1 VCSVVM
7 PLLCDLCGSIRMKI
21 LIVKLSAFGDI
32 IHTLPA
38 LNDLLERPEVGE
50 VHWLVDSRYAFVT
63 GIFPPKVKVHQIDLK
78 DSRRW
83 WQAWRTIQSLK
94 KKRFDAVLDLQ
105 GLIKSGVLA
114 RFISNH
120 VFGIDAHYAREK
132 PNRYFTHPVRF
143 HPDEK
148 HVVQQSRRVAT
159 APFSKPFSRNW
170 KQIPEH
176 PIPYREPHVS
186 LTPEMEQTAGVTLD
200 QWRLDSARYVW
211 LHLGG
216 GWETKQLPPKTWAT
230 IANGL
235 AISGITPVIGWGNER
250 EQQIAQWVGSK
261 VKSSFL
267 PENRLE
273 ISSLCGVLSRAKAVV
288 GADTGVIHLAS
299 ALGVPTVSF
308 WGPSASWRSGPLG
321 NADQHI
327 ESNPACGPCFKR
339 NCNQFVCMDMIN
351 ADDILAAI
359 NDVSSSH

>member
-1 VCSVVM
+1 
-7 PLLCDLCGSIRMKI
+7 MKI

-38 LNDLLERPEVGE
+38 LDDLLERPEVGE

-63 GIFPPKVKVHQIDLK
+63 EIFPPQVKVHPIGLK

-83 WQAWRTIQSLK
+83 QQAWRTVQSLGK
-94 KKRFDAVLDLQ
+94 KHFDAVLDLQ
-105 GLIKSGVLA
+105 GLIKSGMVA
-114 RFISNH
+114 RFISNRA
-120 VFGIDAHYAREK
+120 FGIDAHYVREK
-132 PNRYFTHPVRF
+132 PNRYLVHPVRF

-148 HVVQQSRRVAT
+148 HVVQQSRRIAA
-159 APFSKPFSRNW
+159 APFSTNW
-170 KQIPEH
+170 RQIPDH
-176 PIPYREPHVS
+176 PIPYRRPHVS
-186 LTPEMEQTAGVTLD
+186 LTPEMEQAAGITPE

-216 GWETKQLPPKTWAT
+216 GWETKQLPPKTWKA

-235 AISGITPVIGWGNER
+235 VTSGITPILGWGNDR
-250 EQQIAQWVGSK
+250 EHQIAQWIGNK

-273 ISSLCGVLSRAKAVV
+273 ILSLCSVLSRAKAVV

-299 ALGVPTVSF
+299 ALDVPTVSF
-308 WGPSASWRSGPLG
+308 WGPSASWRSGPWG
-321 NADQHI
+321 NTDQHI
-327 ESNPACGPCFKR
+327 ESGPSCGPCFKR
-339 NCNQFVCMDMIN
+339 NCNQFICMDMIS

-359 NDVSSSH
+359 HDVSS